1 MHCQAHEQL
10 ELVVLAQT
18 GTGRL
23 DPVEH
28 ENFNN
33 KLVDLQ
39 FCLTKHMTKPLYERC
54 MGSYY

>member
-10 ELVVLAQT
+10 ELVVLAQA

-33 KLVDLQ
+33 NNLVNLD
-39 FCLTKHMTKPLYERC
+39 
-54 MGSYY
+54 